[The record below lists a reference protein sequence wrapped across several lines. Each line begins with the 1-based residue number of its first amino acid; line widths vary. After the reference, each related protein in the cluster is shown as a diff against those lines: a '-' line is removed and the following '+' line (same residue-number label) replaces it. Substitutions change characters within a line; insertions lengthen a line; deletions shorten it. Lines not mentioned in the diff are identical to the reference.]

1 MRVSDNFVEYYVLT
15 MKFDGCCISWINR
28 MLLCQRIPEISYSY
42 AFSLLLFSFIV
53 EMYKFEVPS
62 LMVGTLDS
70 LIVSEIE
77 LIIVAFI
84 PQSNFI
90 TGTND
95 SFYVITRL

>member
-1 MRVSDNFVEYYVLT
+1 MRVSDNFIEYYVLT
-15 MKFDGCCISWINR
+15 MKL
-28 MLLCQRIPEISYSY
+28 LLCQRFPEILYSY
-42 AFSLLLFSFIV
+42 PFLLLLFSFIV

-90 TGTND
+90 TETND